1 MGKGKMYQPMS
12 GGAKK
17 EKEKYKLTFSKC
29 DTVTG

>member
-1 MGKGKMYQPMS
+1 MGKEKLHQPMS